1 MRAAMKNFQISVQ
14 MVMQLPKKRMF
25 KKADFYQLVFECF
38 EC

>member
-14 MVMQLPKKRMF
+14 MVMQLPKNAGLKE
-25 KKADFYQLVFECF
+25 ADFYQLVFECF